1 MHVCWLNKAFCL
13 PLIIFHI
20 IQPYPSSM
28 GNYFIKIINKKL
40 QMILRGKSKVTQ
52 PPCFGSFALKR
63 SILGK
68 LLLRP
73 VSFLQCRSWFWMER
87 FRKPWTPQSQPEA
100 QVLLHICFS
109 LNGWR
114 TWREAWKGLWS
125 HGERLG
131 RASKVH
137 KPICCWRWGQKV
149 HSSSS
154 QGSVRRL
161 LCLETLSS
169 SAWNH
174 PVNLQ
179 GFILAIEKETISGSA
194 HGLH

>member
-20 IQPYPSSM
+20 IQPYPASM

-40 QMILRGKSKVTQ
+40 QLILRGKSKVTQ

-73 VSFLQCRSWFWMER
+73 VSFLQCRSWFWMGR
-87 FRKPWTPQSQPEA
+87 FRKPWTSQSQPEA

-131 RASKVH
+131 RVSGVME
-137 KPICCWRWGQKV
+137 RG
-149 HSSSS
+149 
-154 QGSVRRL
+154 
-161 LCLETLSS
+161 LEGPPKSIS
-169 SAWNH
+169 PSAAGGEGKRYIQAAARAVPGGCSAWKPWVH
-174 PVNLQ
+174 LLGITQ
-179 GFILAIEKETISGSA
+179 
-194 HGLH
+194 